1 MEAGL
6 RSSPCLFQNV
16 LRRSRGG
23 WQEVFLL
30 VEEAV
35 RLKRLAMHFIEGR
48 DIVVPFQK
56 RSRGAAPFD
65 GAFVE
70 LPDGFDDRVVW
81 RVESV
86 FLKLGVTVDVNLG
99 DPFGW
104 NAVHIL
110 QRVESVIAR
119 RDVDVIYVEKNAAV
133 GLFDHFVQE
142 LPLGHLGEM
151 EFCIAADVLD
161 GYRYFDKVLDLPHLF
176 AGYSPPPQT
185 LPPGPPVL

>member
-1 MEAGL
+1 MQAGL

-48 DIVVPFQK
+48 DIVIPFHK

-65 GAFVE
+65 GTFVE
-70 LPDGFDDRVVW
+70 LPDGFDDRVVV

-86 FLKLGVTVDVNLG
+86 FLKLVVTSNVNLG
-99 DPFGW
+99 DPFGR
-104 NAVHIL
+104 NAVDIFKW
-110 QRVESVIAR
+110 VESVIAGG
-119 RDVDVIYVEKNAAV
+119 DVDVIYVEKN
-133 GLFDHFVQE
+133 
-142 LPLGHLGEM
+142 
-151 EFCIAADVLD
+151 
-161 GYRYFDKVLDLPHLF
+161 
-176 AGYSPPPQT
+176 
-185 LPPGPPVL
+185 